1 MAEERFIIDTS
12 QDRDVWKLYEQ
23 HVDAFW
29 THHDI
34 AFSDKDSSDWAA
46 LSNTERHFIE
56 NILSFFATADTIVN
70 ENLMLRLYEQIEAPA
85 ARAFYSFQ
93 GAIETIHSIV
103 YDKLLEGYV
112 HDKEKLDRLRRGNV
126 ESVRDKI
133 QWCQKWIGADMTL
146 EERLLIFCCV
156 EGIFFSGSFCAIY
169 WLAQK
174 GILPALSK
182 SNKQIAPDER
192 LHLEHGILQYNK
204 CAKKVAQEKAR
215 ALVLEAVEV
224 ERKFINGAI
233 DCAMVGMNRE
243 LMFEYI
249 KHMSNSIF
257 VRLGHGTLF
266 ENTRQPFD
274 FMDRLCYDPKENF
287 LELRAFNYQRT
298 DCDGFDDA
306 ADI

>member
-1 MAEERFIIDTS
+1 MAEERFVIDTS
-12 QDRDVWKLYEQ
+12 LDRDVWALYEE
-23 HVDAFW
+23 HLDAFW

-34 AFSDKDSSDWAA
+34 AFSDRDYTDWDK
-46 LSNTERHFIE
+46 LSVTERKFIE
-56 NILSFFATADTIVN
+56 NILSFFATSDTIVN
-70 ENLMLRLYEQIEAPA
+70 ENLMLKLYEQIESPA

-103 YDKLLEGYV
+103 YDKLLEGYIK
-112 HDKEKLDRLRRGNV
+112 DKKRLDELRRGDV
-126 ESVRDKI
+126 ESVKEKI

-146 EERLLIFCCV
+146 EERLLVFCCI
-156 EGIFFSGSFCAIY
+156 EGIFFSGAFCAIY
-169 WLAQK
+169 WFAQK
-174 GILPALSK
+174 GVLPALSK

-192 LHLEHGILQYNK
+192 LHVEHGIVQYNK
-204 CAKKVAQEKAR
+204 CKNRVPLEKAR
-215 ALVLEAVEV
+215 ELVLDALAVE
-224 ERKFINGAI
+224 ERFINGAI

-249 KHMSNSIF
+249 KHVTNNIF
-257 VRLGHGTLF
+257 VRLGYEKLF
-266 ENTRQPFD
+266 QKTRQPFD

-298 DCDGFDDA
+298 DVDGFDAA